1 MTGIKNEE
9 FLNKGNLA
17 LIGEEIVQFRDAKLI
32 GPNKYILTEFQRGL
46 FGTEHKIHVHKI
58 NERFILLIDEVT
70 TVNMPDN
77 LINRTIKFH
86 AVTKGEEFAE
96 KTSKSLK
103 FAANNLKPLPPTHL
117 KFNEDK
123 LSWVRRSRGY

>member
-1 MTGIKNEE
+1 MTGIKNEK

-32 GPNKYILTEFQRGL
+32 GLNKYILTEFQRSL

-58 NERFILLIDEVT
+58 NERFILLNDKVT

-77 LINRTIKFH
+77 LINRTIKF
-86 AVTKGEEFAE
+86 KGEEFAE
-96 KTSKSLK
+96 KTSRSLK
-103 FAANNLKPLPPTHL
+103 FAANDLKPLPHT
-117 KFNEDK
+117 F
-123 LSWVRRSRGY
+123 RI